1 MPTLTIFAGING
13 AGKSTLYKFQKTT
26 KVSDLGVR
34 ICPDEIVE
42 EMGGDWTNFV
52 DIVNSGKIA
61 IRRIDDCIKNKQS
74 FNWETTLISR
84 MFYQTVQRAKQQ
96 GFKVNINFIG
106 VNDVELSLKRI
117 QKRIKKGGHGV
128 EEKIVRSRFK
138 AQFDNIAEIL
148 ELVDHA
154 VFYDNSLVMQVV
166 GTYHNGKLRM
176 YNKTF
181 KWTNIVENQYKDYN
195 QQKLDEMIECRYSK
209 SGTFDNINN
218 ADSIYD
224 NKDDQK

>member
-52 DIVNSGKIA
+52 DVVNSGKIA

-84 MFYQTVQRAKQQ
+84 ISGAM
-96 GFKVNINFIG
+96 
-106 VNDVELSLKRI
+106 
-117 QKRIKKGGHGV
+117 
-128 EEKIVRSRFK
+128 
-138 AQFDNIAEIL
+138 
-148 ELVDHA
+148 
-154 VFYDNSLVMQVV
+154 
-166 GTYHNGKLRM
+166 
-176 YNKTF
+176 
-181 KWTNIVENQYKDYN
+181 
-195 QQKLDEMIECRYSK
+195 YSK
-209 SGTFDNINN
+209 TSFLALINC
-218 ADSIYD
+218 ARLFLKTSISVVAFS
-224 NKDDQK
+224 NPAR